1 MSIHEKRDTVR
12 EDVSE
17 GRGFRLSFEVGDTT
31 VRGHALDISHRAIR
45 VAIPEGLPD
54 GLAEDS
60 VLAGAHLTNDQHDVD
75 AHIDLCVIGRAQ
87 STEEGHPVLRL
98 KANDDGTKARLWKLL
113 VQLRGGDLSGG
124 PTARQAPTER
134 PPKIPSR
141 GLYTEEARMERLAF
155 AREKS
160 GAPLDTL
167 SNFNLKAEQLTS
179 NIENLI
185 GSVEVPVGIAGPLQF
200 WGEDVEGPIYVPMAT
215 TEGALVASA
224 TRGATA
230 ITRSGGVTTR
240 VLSQRMMRVPLFV
253 LSDMSGAALFCRWVS
268 EHVNEVREQV
278 STVSRYAKLMSLEP
292 RMLGN
297 MVHVVFVYETGDAAG
312 QNMTTTCTWKA
323 CQWMM
328 SQMKHYDE
336 ISFDNF
342 IIEANM
348 SGDKKVNYNSF
359 ISGRGTRVLAEAFL
373 SEEMLQAV
381 LKVDSKQLLTSH
393 HGFVAGSIQV
403 GMVGYNINVANV
415 VGAMFTACGQDIACV
430 HESSLAQLHLEGVDG
445 GVYTSMLMP
454 SLIVGTVG
462 GGTHVA
468 NQKDL
473 LDLIGCAGAGKSRRL
488 AEIIAGYC
496 LALDLSTL
504 SAIASGQFATAH
516 EKMGRNRPVEWLKAQ
531 DLTPAFFT
539 KDLARALGDPKV
551 EVESLEPITG
561 LKMGSSIITE
571 LTARKVNKLVGHFP
585 MTMKYKTGDGVSQQ
599 ADVIA
604 KVKPLD
610 EEVVL
615 MINSMASMCG
625 GKLASNHNKYK
636 NKLGFNGCHTRELG
650 VFAQTDERFTKH
662 MPKVYGVHEDSKRE
676 AFVLTMELL
685 KDMVLMDT
693 ADDVSGW
700 GKEHIEAAIK
710 GIAEAHSVW
719 YGREDEL
726 KEQPWLGPVMTSAD
740 MEEMIPLWESLEVHG
755 AEEFPDMVPRR
766 VLQYYLSFVRSLPKW
781 WPQMEA
787 MPRTLIHND
796 FNPRNVCLRPTDDGL
811 RLCAYDWELATLGL
825 PQHDLAEFLVFVLGK
840 NPKAE
845 DVDHYVELHRVTL
858 EEHSGTKIDPKQWRE
873 GYKYALM
880 DLAVNRLALY
890 MMAHTFRHYGFMER
904 IVATARKLVRME
916 VKID

>member
-1 MSIHEKRDTVR
+1 MAIQEEHKAL
-12 EDVSE
+12 EDSGD
-17 GRGFRLSFEVGDTT
+17 GRGFYLVFKHHGQTVKAPTLTISHRKITVETDESVAHEWKTGNSLPSIRLVHDE
-31 VRGHALDISHRAIR
+31 HALDTQLKLVLNQIHHHK
-45 VAIPEGLPD
+45 
-54 GLAEDS
+54 DS
-60 VLAGAHLTNDQHDVD
+60 SSATLDLSPSSD
-75 AHIDLCVIGRAQ
+75 AA
-87 STEEGHPVLRL
+87 
-98 KANDDGTKARLWKLL
+98 KARLWKVLA
-113 VQLRGGDLSGG
+113 QLRGGLSG
-124 PTARQAPTER
+124 PVTRKAPIEK

-141 GLYTEEARMERLAF
+141 GLYTEAARIERLGF

-167 SNFNLKAEQLTS
+167 TEFNLKAERLTS

-185 GSVEVPVGIAGPLQF
+185 GSVAVPVGIAGPLQF
-200 WGEDVEGPIYVPMAT
+200 WGEEVEGPIYAPMAT

-230 ITRSGGVTTR
+230 ITRSGGVSTR

-253 LSDMSGAALFCRWVS
+253 VSDMTGAALFGRWIA
-268 EHVNEVREQV
+268 EHVEEIREQV
-278 STVSRYAKLMSLEP
+278 STVSRYAKLISLEP

-297 MVHVVFVYETGDAAG
+297 MVHVAFVYETGDAAG

-328 SQMKHYDE
+328 GQMKHYDE

-373 SEEMLQAV
+373 SEEVLQSV
-381 LKVDSKQLLTSH
+381 LKVDSKQLLVSH

-415 VGAMFTACGQDIACV
+415 VGALFTACGQDIACV
-430 HESSLAQLHLEGVDG
+430 HESSLAQLHLEAVDG
-445 GVYTSMLMP
+445 GVYASMLMP

-468 NQKDL
+468 NQRDL
-473 LDLIGCAGAGKSRRL
+473 LDLLGCAGAGKSRRL
-488 AEIIAGYC
+488 AEIIAGFC
-496 LALDLSTL
+496 LSLDLSTL

-516 EKMGRNRPVEWLKAQ
+516 EKMGRNRPVEWLKSE
-531 DLTPAFFT
+531 DLTPEFFT
-539 KDLARALGDPKV
+539 PGLQRALRRTDV
-551 EVESLEPITG
+551 EVMSIEAIDG
-561 LKMGSSIITE
+561 LQMGSSIITE

-585 MTMKYKTGDGVSQQ
+585 LKMSYQG
-599 ADVIA
+599 ADQVVQEAAVIA

-625 GKLASNHNKYK
+625 GQLASNHNKYK
-636 NKLGFNGCHTRELG
+636 NKLGFNGCHLRELEI
-650 VFAQTDERFTKH
+650 FAQTDERFIKH
-662 MPKVYGVHEDSKRE
+662 MPTVYGLHEDPQRE
-676 AFVLTMELL
+676 AYVLTMELL
-685 KDMVLMDT
+685 DGMVLMDS

-700 GKEHIEAAIK
+700 QSEHIEAAIK
-710 GIAEAHSVW
+710 GIAEVHSVW

-726 KEQPWLGPVMTSAD
+726 QAEPWLGPVMTSAD
-740 MEEMIPLWESLEVHG
+740 MTEMIPLWEALEVHA
-755 AEEFPDMVPRR
+755 AEEFPDLVPRR
-766 VLQYYLSFVRSLPKW
+766 VLQYYLSFVRSLPQW
-781 WPQMEA
+781 WPMIES

-796 FNPRNVCLRPTDDGL
+796 FNPRNICLRPTDDGL

-825 PQHDLAEFLVFVLGK
+825 PQHDLAEFLVFVLGV
-840 NPKAE
+840 NPAVE
-845 DVDHYVELHRVTL
+845 DVDHYVELHRQTL
-858 EEHSGTKIDPKQWRE
+858 EKHAQTTIDPAIWRE

-880 DLAVNRLALY
+880 DLTVNRMALY
-890 MMAHTFRHYGFMER
+890 MMAHTFRHYEFMER
-904 IVATARKLVRME
+904 VVATARKLVRME
-916 VKID
+916 LKID

>member
-17 GRGFRLSFEVGDTT
+17 GRGFHLSFEIDGSSIE
-31 VRGHALDISHRAIR
+31 GHALDISHRAIR
-45 VAIPEGLPD
+45 VAFPGGIPAGLDQDTILPD
-54 GLAEDS
+54 
-60 VLAGAHLTNDQHDVD
+60 VRLTNDQHDVD
-75 AHIDLCVIGRAQ
+75 EQIGLSVISRAIP
-87 STEEGHPVLRL
+87 TEDGLPVLRL
-98 KANDDGTKARLWKLL
+98 KAIDDATKARLWKLL

-124 PTARQAPTER
+124 PTARQAPQER

-141 GLYTEEARMERLAF
+141 GLYTEDARLERLAF

-160 GAPLDTL
+160 GAALDTL
-167 SNFNLKAEQLTS
+167 TNFNLKADRLTS

-200 WGEDVEGPIYVPMAT
+200 WGEDVEGPIYAPMAT

-240 VLSQRMMRVPLFV
+240 VLSQRMMRVPLFI

-278 STVSRYAKLMSLEP
+278 GMVSRYAKLKSLEP

-297 MVHVVFVYETGDAAG
+297 MVHVAFVYETGDAAG

-328 SQMKHYDE
+328 SQMKYYDE
-336 ISFDNF
+336 ITFDNF

-373 SEEMLQAV
+373 SEEILQNV

-445 GVYTSMLMP
+445 GVYASMLMP

-462 GGTHVA
+462 GGTHVS
-468 NQKDL
+468 NQRDL
-473 LDLIGCAGAGKSRRL
+473 LELIDCAGAGKSKRL
-488 AEIIAGYC
+488 AEIIAGFC
-496 LALDLSTL
+496 LSLDLSTL
-504 SAIASGQFATAH
+504 SAIAGGQFATAH
-516 EKMGRNRPVEWLKAQ
+516 EKMGRNRPVEWLKEA
-531 DLTPAFFT
+531 DLTPDFFT
-539 KDLARALGDPKV
+539 HGLAKELNDPAAQV
-551 EVESLEPITG
+551 DSLEPITG
-561 LKMGSSIITE
+561 LHMGSSIITE

-585 MTMKYKTGDGVSQQ
+585 MAMNYTTGDGTKKSANVL
-599 ADVIA
+599 A

-615 MINSMASMCG
+615 MINSLASMCG
-625 GKLASNHNKYK
+625 GQLASNHNKFK
-636 NKLGFNGCHTRELG
+636 NKLGFNGCHRRELG
-650 VFAQTDERFTKH
+650 ISAQTDERFRKH
-662 MPKVYGVHEDSKRE
+662 MPKVYGVHEDPKRE
-676 AFVLTMELL
+676 AYVLTMELL
-685 KDMVLMDT
+685 ENMVLMDT
-693 ADDVSGW
+693 ADDVSDW
-700 GKEHIEAAIK
+700 EQEHIEAAIK
-710 GIAEAHSVW
+710 GIAEVHSVW

-726 KEQPWLGPVMTSAD
+726 KKQDWLGPVMTSAD
-740 MEEMIPLWESLEVHG
+740 MNEMIPLWESLEVHG
-755 AEEFPDMVPRR
+755 AEEFPDMIPQR
-766 VLQYYLSFVRSLPKW
+766 VLQYYLSFVRNLPQW
-781 WPQMEA
+781 WPQMEG
-787 MPRTLIHND
+787 MRRTLIHND
-796 FNPRNVCLRPTDDGL
+796 FNPRNICLRPTNEGL
-811 RLCAYDWELATLGL
+811 TLCAYDWELATLGL
-825 PQHDLAEFLVFVLGK
+825 PQHDLAEFLIFVLGED
-840 NPKAE
+840 PKEE
-845 DVDHYVELHRVTL
+845 DVDHYLELHRVTL
-858 EEHSGTKIDPKQWRE
+858 EKHAQTTIDKEEWRQ

-890 MMAHTFRHYGFMER
+890 MMAHTFRHYGFMDR

-916 VKID
+916 LKID